1 MGPQPSQVGVPTWTP
16 PSPPAGAAI
25 SQWGPERCAV
35 IGAHTGRG
43 LAARAGG
50 AASAVSAVIR
60 EGKVACAG
68 GWVGARSYGS
78 RSGGAGPQKTG
89 GGGGSP
95 RERDYVPLG
104 VSL

>member
-1 MGPQPSQVGVPTWTP
+1 MG
-16 PSPPAGAAI
+16 AGALRCDWRAYG
-25 SQWGPERCAV
+25 SGARGAGGGRGERCQ
-35 IGAHTGRG
+35 RG
-43 LAARAGG
+43 YKGG
-50 AASAVSAVIR
+50 KSS
-60 EGKVACAG
+60 CAG
-68 GWVGARSYGS
+68 SWVGARSYGS